1 MKTINIDFDV
11 KSIKNAI
18 KEIKEVQKTMQK
30 QVPQTFILKCLDW
43 VMNKA
48 NDYLNSFYMSSD
60 IITDIQTKWEKS
72 VVGNV
77 GTLTNT
83 SDKAVYVEF
92 GVGLVGQGSPHPNS
106 NVSGYE
112 YNVASGKKDSS
123 GRWRFKL
130 DEEQGVDLNVGY
142 YTARNSGDG
151 KLITTQGSPANL
163 YLYNAMMD
171 LISGGAYRT
180 LWQETLAELIK

>member
-1 MKTINIDFDV
+1 MKTININFDV
-11 KSIKNAI
+11 KSINNA
-18 KEIKEVQKTMQK
+18 IKEVQKIQKTMQK
-30 QVPQTFILKCLDW
+30 EVPQTFILKCLDW

-60 IITDIQTKWEKS
+60 IITDIQTRWEKS
-72 VVGNV
+72 VIGNV

-92 GVGLVGQGSPHPNS
+92 GVGIVGQGNPHPNS
-106 NVSGYE
+106 SVSGYE
-112 YNVASGKKDSS
+112 YNVASGKKDAS
-123 GRWRFKL
+123 GKWRFKL

-142 YTARNSGDG
+142 YTTRNGGDG

-171 LISGGAYRT
+171 LISSGAYKT
-180 LWQETLAELIK
+180 LWRATLAELIK

>member
-1 MKTINIDFDV
+1 MKTININFDV
-11 KSIKNAI
+11 KSIKEAI
-18 KEIKEVQKTMQK
+18 KQVKEVQKKMQTE
-30 QVPQTFILKCLDW
+30 VPRTFITRCLDW

-60 IITDIQTKWEKS
+60 IITDIQSKWEKS
-72 VVGNV
+72 VIGNV
-77 GTLTNT
+77 GTLINT
-83 SDKAVYVEF
+83 SNKAVYVEF
-92 GVGLVGQGSPHPNS
+92 GVGLVGQGNPHPNS
-106 NVSGYE
+106 SVSGYE
-112 YNVASGKKDSS
+112 YNVASGKKDISS
-123 GRWRFKL
+123 KWRFKL

-151 KLITTQGSPANL
+151 KLITTQGSPSNL

-171 LISGGAYRT
+171 LISSGAYKT